1 MIHRLRNGDPQP
13 RELVQR
19 FIVERVIR
27 GSTEGEGGLAIP
39 KND

>member
-1 MIHRLRNGDPQP
+1 
-13 RELVQR
+13 VQR

-27 GSTEGEGGLAIP
+27 GTAEGEGGPAIS